1 MPIGITPPAGGPSVQ
16 GTLQLMD
23 ERRPTARYALRA
35 VWCCAVLTMG
45 LLTVPAAR
53 SEEYRDPCDTSKTSW
68 DLAYDRT
75 RVRSTRHER
84 DGYEYHSGTAAE
96 AVRFT
101 ARESGSGSFVRLSHR
116 APRSQI
122 YDELKAT
129 LWVRSNRTGATLA
142 VRIVLPHEQDPG
154 TNEPVA
160 FDLHGEAYTDLQR
173 WQQLTCQL
181 RSEAIEQQL
190 KLLRSRLTR
199 FSDGRTLNTSQ
210 MYVSQVVLKVP
221 AEQGT
226 TDLLLD
232 DLRFGPIV
240 RSASPQ
246 AGGEIIR
253 VEGTSGGDRPECPIR
268 IETNRLLVNG
278 RPFFPR
284 IIPYHGEPL
293 GSLAEA
299 GVNVAWIEQYDDQI
313 LMNALA
319 ERGIWS
325 MATPP
330 RATGGDGGV
339 LQSAGLM
346 PIPATTGS
354 VLLWSMGT
362 RVPPQDLRQ
371 VEAWIDQLRDADRA
385 FSSPRP
391 VLADVIGD
399 ERRFSRYVSLLGTSR
414 HTLHTTI
421 TPLQYHGYL
430 DHRQKL
436 ALPDRFKWTWIQTEP
451 ADGNV
456 VTRSESRDRPVLV
469 EAEQIWLQAWTA
481 ICVGHKALGYW
492 SATALDESSPAAQER
507 RLALALLNAQIDL
520 LEPWLATGKVVDE
533 NVPVAV
539 RLKQSPDLGRRGY
552 SFRGNATSRNE
563 RDALLVERERE
574 RTQAARVSAE
584 VKAAVIESSFGRLVI
599 PVWYDH
605 NAQFQPGQMAAQDV
619 SVLVRGLVDARAW
632 QVTTTAVKPLDMSRV
647 AGGMQVDLP
656 MMDQHAFV
664 VITADSGLE
673 DKLMQRMREMR
684 RRCGHLWVELAAS
697 KLERVRQTHAEI
709 DATAAPKIPDAAFLL
724 SSASSMLDQAR
735 EQLQKE
741 QYSEAERLSRYVM
754 QLLRQLQRT
763 HWENAVAGLI
773 APTSSPHA
781 VCFNTLP
788 DHWRLMS
795 GIGRSTQGVEEN
807 LLRSG
812 NFEDLNTMRV
822 DGWEQKRTAVADPQ
836 RKIAELDEDAAS
848 GRLCLRV
855 RSSSARGAPPA
866 QHIGP
871 DVLVTSPR
879 LPVRGGQIVFIS
891 GRVRVDQ
898 IEPGDIDGLMIY
910 DNIKGTVGALRW
922 QRVSAGGRWEDFQII
937 REVLATTD
945 VQLTIELHGEG
956 DVRLDDLNVMALGT
970 TLAVDG
976 TQPRDGAGTRR
987 SLLDFAPS
995 LPKVSLWP
1003 GRKSDETPPGADP
1016 PTPE

>member
-1 MPIGITPPAGGPSVQ
+1 
-16 GTLQLMD
+16 MD
-23 ERRPTARYALRA
+23 ERRRTTRFALR
-35 VWCCAVLTMG
+35 VGLCCAVLAGG
-45 LLTVPAAR
+45 LLTAPAVR
-53 SEEYRDPCDTSKTSW
+53 CEEYRDPCDTSKTSW

-101 ARESGSGSFVRLSHR
+101 ALESGNGSYVRLSHPV
-116 APRSQI
+116 PRSQI

-129 LWVRSNRTGATLA
+129 LWVRSNRAGATLA
-142 VRIVLPHEQDPG
+142 VRIILPNEQDPG

-181 RSEAIEQQL
+181 RTEAIERQL
-190 KLLRSRLTR
+190 KLLRSRLAR

-221 AEQGT
+221 AEEGT

-240 RSASPQ
+240 RSTSPQ
-246 AGGEIIR
+246 QDSPILR
-253 VEGTSGGDRPECPIR
+253 VEGTSGGGRLECPVR
-268 IETNRLLVNG
+268 IDTDRLLVAG
-278 RPFFPR
+278 KPFFPR
-284 IIPYHGEPL
+284 ILPYHGEPL
-293 GSLAEA
+293 GILSEA
-299 GVNVAWIEQYDDQI
+299 GVNVAWIEHYDDQI

-330 RATGGDGGV
+330 RAAGSEGGAV
-339 LQSAGLM
+339 QTAGLM

-354 VLLWSMGT
+354 ILFWSVGT
-362 RVPPQDLRQ
+362 RVPPQDLRR
-371 VEAWIDQLRDADRA
+371 VEAWVDQVRDADRSFA
-385 FSSPRP
+385 SPRP

-414 HTLHTTI
+414 HTLHTTV

-456 VTRSESRDRPVLV
+456 VTRSPSRDHPVLV

-492 SATALDESSPAAQER
+492 SATGLDDSSPAARER

-520 LEPWLATGKVVDE
+520 LEPWLATGKVVDS
-533 NVPVAV
+533 VPVSV
-539 RLKQSPDLGRRGY
+539 QLKQSPDLGRRGY

-574 RTQAARVSAE
+574 RAQAARVSAE
-584 VKAAVIESSFGRLVI
+584 VNAAVIESNFGRLVI

-647 AGGMQVDLP
+647 AGGMQVNLP
-656 MMDQHAFV
+656 MMDQQAFV
-664 VITADSGLE
+664 VITADPGLE
-673 DKLMQRMREMR
+673 DKLRQRMLQMR
-684 RRCGHLWVELAAS
+684 RRCGQLWVELAAT

-709 DATAAPKIPDAAFLL
+709 EATAAPRIPDGAFLL

-735 EQLQKE
+735 EHLQNE
-741 QYSEAERLSRYVM
+741 QYHEAERLSRYVM

-763 HWENAVAGLI
+763 HWENAVAGLT

-781 VCFNTLP
+781 VCFNSLP

-795 GIGRSTQGVEEN
+795 AIGRSTQGMDEN

-812 NFEDLNTMRV
+812 NFEDLDTMAV
-822 DGWEQKRTAVADPQ
+822 DGWEQMRTAVADPQ
-836 RKIAELDEDAAS
+836 RKIAELHEDAAS
-848 GRLCLRV
+848 GRLCLRL

-871 DVLVTSPR
+871 DVLVMSPR
-879 LPVRGGQIVFIS
+879 IPVRGGQTVLVT

-898 IEPGDIDGLMIY
+898 IDPGDIDGLMIY

-922 QRVSAGGRWEDFQII
+922 QRVSAGGRWEDFQIL
-937 REVLATTD
+937 REVHASTD

-956 DVRLDDLNVMALGT
+956 DVRLDDLQVMALGT
-970 TLAVDG
+970 TLPVEG
-976 TQPRDGAGTRR
+976 SRPREGGGTRR
-987 SLLDFAPS
+987 GLLDFAPS

-1003 GRKSDETPPGADP
+1003 GRRSDEAPSEADAP
-1016 PTPE
+1016 APQ